1 MNKIKVRQ
9 KEIIL
14 QDEEIILE
22 EFLQKLDLK
31 IKGHV
36 YCGINN
42 FNNQELN
49 IYLEQ
54 NSNLTIEFFL
64 NTTNTTNKI
73 NIYNEDSSTINLHYS
88 CTYKGDNE
96 LIIDSLIKSSNNN
109 NNILIRT
116 VENEGNLVV
125 KAMGKIEENT
135 FNNNYLEDIK
145 AITNTNNRITI
156 WPDLLVKS
164 DSVKAIHNATISPIS
179 KEELFYLESKGINY
193 DSAISLIKNGFLKG
207 ILEKLGR

>member
-22 EFLQKLDLK
+22 EFLQELDLK

-64 NTTNTTNKI
+64 NTANTTNKI

-88 CTYKGDNE
+88 CTYKGNNE
-96 LIIDSLIKSSNNN
+96 LIITSLINTSNNN

-164 DSVKAIHNATISPIS
+164 DSVKAVHNATISPIS
-179 KEELFYLESKGINY
+179 KEELFYLESKGIDY
-193 DSAISLIKNGFLKG
+193 DSATSLIKNGFLKG